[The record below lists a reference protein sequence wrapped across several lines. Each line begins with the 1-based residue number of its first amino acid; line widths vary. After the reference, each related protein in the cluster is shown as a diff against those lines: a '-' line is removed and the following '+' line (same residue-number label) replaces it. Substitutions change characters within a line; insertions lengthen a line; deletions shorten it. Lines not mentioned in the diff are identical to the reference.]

1 MNKILKLI
9 FTTTLLLSSTVL
21 CTTEKNE
28 LNEIRTYEGVHLSSI
43 NDFRENSIRGP
54 QHINIEDYK
63 LEIYGLV
70 EKPIKYTYDEIRSK
84 FDKNKKVVTLHCVE
98 GWSVKILWEGVQVED
113 IIEESAV
120 KEEANTMIF
129 YAHDGYST
137 SLPLEYILEND
148 IMIAFKMNDIILPP
162 ERGFPFELVAEGKWG
177 YKWIK
182 WIIKVELSDN
192 ENYRGFWESRG
203 YSNTADINKE
213 PREEL

>member
-1 MNKILKLI
+1 MNKILKLLFI
-9 FTTTLLLSSTVL
+9 TSFFLSSVVL
-21 CTTEKNE
+21 FTTEKNE

-54 QHINIEDYK
+54 QHIIIEDYK

-98 GWSVKILWEGVQVED
+98 GWSVKILWEGVRVED
-113 IIEESAV
+113 IIEELAV

-148 IMIAFKMNDIILPP
+148 IMIAFKMNDVILPP

-213 PREEL
+213 PREE

>member
-148 IMIAFKMNDIILPP
+148 IMIAFKMNDIILSLSEVFHLSSLP
-162 ERGFPFELVAEGKWG
+162 
-177 YKWIK
+177 
-182 WIIKVELSDN
+182 KVN
-192 ENYRGFWESRG
+192 GV
-203 YSNTADINKE
+203 ING
-213 PREEL
+213 

>member
-1 MNKILKLI
+1 MNKILKLLFI
-9 FTTTLLLSSTVL
+9 TSFFLSSVVL
-21 CTTEKNE
+21 FTTEKNE

-54 QHINIEDYK
+54 QHIIIEDYK

-98 GWSVKILWEGVQVED
+98 GWSVKILWEGVRVED
-113 IIEESAV
+113 IIEELAV

-148 IMIAFKMNDIILPP
+148 IMIAFKMNDVILPP

-192 ENYRGFWESRG
+192 KNYRGFWESRG

-213 PREEL
+213 PREE

>member
-98 GWSVKILWEGVQVED
+98 GWSVKILWEGVRVED

-148 IMIAFKMNDIILPP
+148 IMIAFKMNDVILPP
-162 ERGFPFELVAEGKWG
+162 ERGFPFELVAGGKWG

-213 PREEL
+213 PREE